1 MLNKVPE
8 VTLYFWIIKILCTT
22 VGETAADFLN
32 VNLNAGLT
40 ITSFMTGAL
49 LVIALLFQFK
59 ATKYIP
65 SVYWLTVGLVSVF
78 GTLVTDNLTDKLGVP
93 LETSTLI
100 FSALLA
106 LTFLV
111 WYLNE
116 KTLSIHSILTRKRE
130 VFYWLAIFFTFALG
144 TATGDLLAEV
154 GQLGYL
160 VTGLLITGIIAIT
173 SLAWKMRMNSILSFW
188 VIYIMTRPLGASIGD
203 FLSQPSNHGGLGLGA
218 TMTSGIFFVGILA
231 IVTYLSLTKRDVI
244 MSANTQHTDESQEK
258 GGLWQTAVVLGLF
271 LTIGGMG
278 YHVLHTKLQAEISA
292 PITII
297 NNGTSTIPISPLGDL
312 SVFRIITQDTLNKLN
327 SGDQTGAT
335 TRIADLE
342 YAWDQAQPVL
352 KAKNGGEW
360 TVIDKKIDTVLR
372 ELRAVISNP
381 VTEKAALEA
390 LLVLVGQ

>member
-8 VTLYFWIIKILCTT
+8 ITLYFWIIKILCTT

-40 ITSFMTGAL
+40 ITSIITGVL
-49 LVIALLFQFK
+49 LGIALLFQFK
-59 ATKYIP
+59 ANKYIP

-111 WYLNE
+111 WYINE
-116 KTLSIHSILTRKRE
+116 KTLSIHSIFTRRRE
-130 VFYWLAIFFTFALG
+130 SWYWLTIFFTFALG

-160 VTGLLITGIIAIT
+160 VTGLLIAAIIAIT

-218 TMTSGIFFVGILA
+218 TMTSAIFVGGILA

-244 MSANTQHTDESQEK
+244 MSANTQHTDESKEK
-258 GGLWQTAVVLGLF
+258 GGVWQTAIVLALF
-271 LTIGGMG
+271 LVIGGTG
-278 YHVLHTKLQAEISA
+278 YHVLHAKLQAEISA
-292 PITII
+292 PTNII
-297 NNGTSTIPISPLGDL
+297 STGTSTAPTSPLGDV
-312 SVFRIITQDTLNKLN
+312 SAFRIITQDALDKLN
-327 SGDQTGAT
+327 TGDQSGAT
-335 TRIADLE
+335 TRISDLE

-352 KAKNGGEW
+352 KAKNGREW
-360 TVIDKKIDTVLR
+360 TVVDKKIDTVLR
-372 ELRAVISNP
+372 ELRAVTPNP
-381 VTEKAALEA
+381 VTEKSALEA
-390 LLVLVGQ
+390 LLVVVGQ